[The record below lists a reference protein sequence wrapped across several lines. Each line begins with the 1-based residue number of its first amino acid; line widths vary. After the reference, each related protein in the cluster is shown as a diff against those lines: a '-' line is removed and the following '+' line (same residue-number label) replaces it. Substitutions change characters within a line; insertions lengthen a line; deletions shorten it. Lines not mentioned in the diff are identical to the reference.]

1 MPSLIH
7 MNHTE
12 GYIFFGWDSV
22 ARTSES
28 HVFEES
34 SAKIS
39 ILVQSPLY
47 WLSDM
52 LATYFW

>member
-28 HVFEES
+28 HVFKES